1 MCEAFV
7 TLATNDEYACGALV
21 WGHSLRQVNTTRQIA
36 CMVTKQVS
44 KQILDVMGS
53 VFDHVEFVDVL
64 DSKDETNL
72 ALLSRPDLGVT
83 FTKLHCWRLTQYTK
97 AVFMDADTMVLKNI
111 DDLFEREELSAAPDP
126 GWPDCFNSGVFVFK
140 PSLETY
146 KKILHFAVSCGS
158 FDGGDQ
164 VNYSSQHCN
173 RTPKKWLTTGDHV
186 FRCFYRAVQSNLP
199 SFLRIYNESHLHN
212 RRPGGETH
220 FRVVIVSHYF
230 NNLSPVKRER
240 LVYKSV
246 ENELQAGV
254 HALSIIDS

>member
-1 MCEAFV
+1 M
-7 TLATNDEYACGALV
+7 
-21 WGHSLRQVNTTRQIA
+21 
-36 CMVTKQVS
+36 
-44 KQILDVMGS
+44 LDIMGS

-140 PSLETY
+140 P
-146 KKILHFAVSCGS
+146 HGS

-164 VNYSSQHCN
+164 GLLNIFFSDWATKDIRLH
-173 RTPKKWLTTGDHV
+173 
-186 FRCFYRAVQSNLP
+186 LP
-199 SFLRIYNESHLHN
+199 FIYNVISQAFYSYPPAFIHFVIKFVLFILLALVEFIYDPRSSKTNPGESDFVGKLAQIEISQSSSSLTQASDESE
-212 RRPGGETH
+212 RQLAWERGQMDYMGSDSFEK
-220 FRVVIVSHYF
+220 IQ
-230 NNLSPVKRER
+230 NLLESKI
-240 LVYKSV
+240 KK
-246 ENELQAGV
+246 
-254 HALSIIDS
+254 